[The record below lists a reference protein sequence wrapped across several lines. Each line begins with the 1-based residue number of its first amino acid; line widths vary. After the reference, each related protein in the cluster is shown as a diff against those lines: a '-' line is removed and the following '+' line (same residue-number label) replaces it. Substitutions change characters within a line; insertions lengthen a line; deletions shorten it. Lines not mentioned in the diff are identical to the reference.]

1 MYGPASMA
9 MDTLH
14 SNYVRFSVLAVSSIF
29 FLVDPFAAIPAFLAI
44 TAGADRQRRRRMAR
58 RGALT
63 CFIVLMTFALA
74 GKLIFRMFGINLPA
88 FEIAGGVILLLIGID
103 MIEAKRSPTQELSDE
118 TAEATAKDDAGIVP
132 LGIPMLAG
140 PGAISSVMILVGQAL
155 KFWELM
161 VVLGAISLTAWISY
175 LILNGADR
183 VRRIMGE
190 TGIRILVRIMGL
202 LLVAL
207 AVQFFVNGLTD
218 LGVIAKI
225 E

>member
-1 MYGPASMA
+1 MYGPASIA

-44 TAGADRQRRRRMAR
+44 TAGAERKRQQRMAR

-63 CFIVLMTFALA
+63 CLIVLMTFALA
-74 GKLIFRMFGINLPA
+74 GKLIFRMFGITLPA

-103 MIEAKRSPTQELSDE
+103 MIEARRSPTQEAAS
-118 TAEATAKDDAGIVP
+118 KDDAGIVP

-155 KFWELM
+155 KPWELA
-161 VVLGAISLTAWISY
+161 VVLGAITLTAGLSY
-175 LILNGADR
+175 LILNGANR
-183 VRRIMGE
+183 VRGIMGE

-207 AVQFFVNGLTD
+207 AVQFFINGLTD
-218 LGVIAKI
+218 LGLIAKFP
-225 E
+225 